1 MTKYSRLARG
11 VCAVLIFGF
20 SSNTAFAGGS
30 ICLEKPVSADR
41 LDCSILKREILY
53 AVRHKY
59 QSVDLDT
66 SGSAAAQND
75 LKRDATA
82 LYKEFLRWTAQ
93 RDRTTIG
100 NLLSDEKRGHFE
112 PRSFQGEG
120 YAVTWLN
127 VPSIDEEAYFDEFW
141 AQHSGQVTVTLR
153 PASSSLSVLRD

>member
-1 MTKYSRLARG
+1 MTMYSRLARG
-11 VCAVLIFGF
+11 VCAVFVLSI
-20 SSNTAFAGGS
+20 SSHIASAGGS
-30 ICLEKPVSADR
+30 ICLEKPVSADM
-41 LDCSILKREILY
+41 LDCTILKREILY

-59 QSVDLDT
+59 QSVDVQT
-66 SGSAAAQND
+66 GGSAAMQND

-141 AQHSGQVTVTLR
+141 TQHTGQVTITRR
-153 PASSSLSVLRD
+153 PANLPLTVLRD